1 MWWKSM
7 TDNLPSKEE
16 CLRLLAKAGCSEK
29 VIEHCLAVEN
39 LALKI
44 ALLTDCDFDLV
55 SCGALLHDIGRGKT
69 HGMEHAAW
77 GGEIA
82 RQFGLP
88 QEIIQ
93 IIVNHIGAG
102 ISKEEAKELGL
113 PDRDYTPTTL
123 EEKIVAHSDNLM
135 EENKKQPVNKVIQRF
150 ESQGYP
156 EIANKIKRLHE
167 ELSTICKMDLD
178 LIQI

>member
-1 MWWKSM
+1 M
-7 TDNLPSKEE
+7 TENLPSKED
-16 CLRLLAKAGCSEK
+16 CLILLAKAGCSEK

-44 ALLTDCDFDLV
+44 ARLTDCDLDLV
-55 SCGALLHDIGRGKT
+55 SRGALLHDIGRGKT
-69 HGMEHAAW
+69 HGVKHAAV

-82 RQFGLP
+82 REFGLP
-88 QEIIQ
+88 KEIIR
-93 IIVNHIGAG
+93 IIENHIGAG
-102 ISKEEAKELGL
+102 ISRNEARELGL
-113 PDRDYTPTTL
+113 PERDFIPVTL

-135 EENKKQPVNKVIQRF
+135 EENKKQLVIKVIQRF

-156 EIANKIKRLHE
+156 YIANKIKRLHE

-178 LIQI
+178 LL